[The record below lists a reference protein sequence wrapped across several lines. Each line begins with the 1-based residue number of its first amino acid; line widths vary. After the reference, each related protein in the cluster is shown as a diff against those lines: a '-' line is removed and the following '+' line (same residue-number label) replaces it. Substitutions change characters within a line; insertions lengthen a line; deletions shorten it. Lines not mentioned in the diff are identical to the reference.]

1 MSVCQASNFQ
11 ALAPERM
18 LKPIAKRRTLEAQEL
33 WGSNRKSLISGG
45 FLLRVYW
52 IPAGNTWG
60 EHSHPQDRSLG
71 WKHRCEVPSIMVGF
85 KACRW
90 RYFFLEH
97 HPLQDIGFH
106 VPEVR
111 GRGLRSEELGPEG
124 GPLDSMSE
132 WLQIIGAEMSPPRAF

>member
-1 MSVCQASNFQ
+1 
-11 ALAPERM
+11 
-18 LKPIAKRRTLEAQEL
+18 
-33 WGSNRKSLISGG
+33 
-45 FLLRVYW
+45 
-52 IPAGNTWG
+52 
-60 EHSHPQDRSLG
+60 
-71 WKHRCEVPSIMVGF
+71 MVGF